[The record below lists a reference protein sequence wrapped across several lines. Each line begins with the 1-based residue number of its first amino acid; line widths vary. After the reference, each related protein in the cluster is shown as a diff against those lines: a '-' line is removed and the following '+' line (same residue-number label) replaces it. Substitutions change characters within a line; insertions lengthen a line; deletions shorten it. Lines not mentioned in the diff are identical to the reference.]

1 MNLAF
6 EPENDPKEKGVKDRV
21 VGFMQKYILAKSS
34 KSGDKD
40 VSSAQRD
47 IERKDSCASQQGESD
62 KKIEKK
68 KKKGTFI
75 DRVIDNRCPE
85 NSGSCLKTF
94 KVLHNLLIFEK
105 DYCYFQLFL
114 NCLTMTFIAEWGDR
128 SQLATIV
135 LAGINNVYGVI
146 VGEGRSQIM
155 ILHSDS
161 VFVQVDGWMRRCEI
175 IDNRA

>member
-68 KKKGTFI
+68 KGSFI